1 MQIKI
6 DDLRGPEIALLLEEH
21 LAGMRASSPA
31 CSVHALDIDALRK
44 PEITFW
50 SAWEDGELLGCGAL
64 KELNP
69 QHAEVKSMRTSAK
82 HLRKKVASR
91 ILQVLIDTATS
102 RGYKKL
108 SLETGA
114 QPAFVPARTM
124 YESFGFTYCAPFES
138 YWDDPNSVFME
149 KIIGDGV
156 EFKKA

>member
-50 SAWEDGELLGCGAL
+50 SAWEDSELLGCGAL

-69 QHAEVKSMRTSAK
+69 QHAEVKSMRTSSN
-82 HLRKKVASR
+82 HLRKKVASS
-91 ILQVLIDTATS
+91 ILQVLIDTAVS

-124 YESFGFTYCAPFES
+124 YEGFGFTYCAPFEG

-149 KIIGDGV
+149 KV
-156 EFKKA
+156 L

>member
-6 DDLRGPEIALLLEEH
+6 DDLRGPEIAALLEEH

-50 SAWEDGELLGCGAL
+50 SAWEHGELFGCGAL
-64 KELNP
+64 KQLNAE
-69 QHAEVKSMRTSAK
+69 HAEVKSMRTSSK
-82 HLRKKVASR
+82 HLRKKVASN
-91 ILQVLIDTATS
+91 ILQTLINTAAA

-124 YESFGFTYCAPFES
+124 YESFGFVYCGPFEG
-138 YWDDPNSVFME
+138 YWDDPNSVFMTL
-149 KIIGDGV
+149 GL
-156 EFKKA
+156 

>member
-31 CSVHALDIDALRK
+31 CSVHALDIEALRK

-50 SAWEDGELLGCGAL
+50 SAWDAGELLGCGAL
-64 KELNP
+64 KELNS
-69 QHAEVKSMRTSAK
+69 QHAEVKSMRTSSK
-82 HLRKKVASR
+82 HLRKKVASS
-91 ILQVLIDTATS
+91 ILQVLIETAVE
-102 RGYKKL
+102 RGYRKL

-114 QPAFVPARTM
+114 QEAFVPARTM
-124 YESFGFTYCAPFES
+124 YLGFGFTDCGPFEG

-149 KIIGDGV
+149 KV
-156 EFKKA
+156 L

>member
-31 CSVHALDIDALRK
+31 CSVHALDIEALRK

-50 SAWEDGELLGCGAL
+50 SAWENGDLLGCGAL
-64 KELNP
+64 KELNAE
-69 QHAEVKSMRTSAK
+69 HAEVKSMRTSSK
-82 HLRKKVASR
+82 HLRRKVASS
-91 ILQVLIDTATS
+91 ILQVLIDTSRS

-114 QPAFVPARTM
+114 QAVFVPARTM
-124 YESFGFTYCAPFES
+124 YANFGFVVCGPFEG
-138 YWDDPNSVFME
+138 YWDDPSSVFME
-149 KIIGDGV
+149 RV
-156 EFKKA
+156 L